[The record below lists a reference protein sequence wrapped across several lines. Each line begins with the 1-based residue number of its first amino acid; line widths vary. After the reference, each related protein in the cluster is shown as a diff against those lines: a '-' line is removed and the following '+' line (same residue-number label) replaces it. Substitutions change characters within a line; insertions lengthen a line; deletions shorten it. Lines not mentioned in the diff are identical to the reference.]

1 MLYSLENTRR
11 CGMGD
16 LVPRKE
22 LVRQGTQGIGGVG
35 GGILLFVLRRIAGL
49 GAGLSVPGL
58 IVGGVIAALGL
69 AVSTSK
75 EDRTAGLVITGAGI
89 LTAIAS
95 LPVVSGLAGTLMLLS
110 GLGLLV
116 GGGISLFK
124 FIRNLKKRS

>member
-1 MLYSLENTRR
+1 
-11 CGMGD
+11 MGD

-35 GGILLFVLRRIAGL
+35 GGIALFILRRVAGL

-58 IVGGVIAALGL
+58 IIGGIIAAVGL

-75 EDRTAGLVITGAGI
+75 EDRTAGLVVTGAGI
-89 LTAIAS
+89 LTAVAS
-95 LPVVSGLAGTLMLLS
+95 LPVVSGLASTLMLLS

-116 GGGISLFK
+116 GGGLSLFK